1 MDYWFI
7 IEPYV
12 YLNIVDRKSVLLYNT
27 LDGEYL
33 EFEDEIII
41 NFLEGIYNEENCGV
55 LFLSEEMY
63 KNEQLNDF
71 VKIVREKYMGDIIS
85 TSESLGKPIQILSY
99 VNFHCSLKNRS
110 EYVLFNMD
118 NLSQT
123 LLEVN
128 VHIAHE
134 SDLNLL
140 SQFLESIPENV
151 RLNIVYEEKNIGI
164 DSFLSS
170 SLLRF
175 EDINII
181 LLYSLLNNSEIV
193 SSNFRYRI
201 IIKFP
206 VDQSVFES
214 IFEIIKDI
222 NKRFIFSISSLDDFQ
237 KAEELISRYNI
248 DDYVM
253 SPIYTGDNIDF
264 FEDYIYLKREDLFS
278 DVISMRTI
286 FQRHIININDFGII
300 HILPNGDVCANIHNP
315 VMGNIY
321 KNGIYEMINKEIRE
335 GQSWLRIR
343 DKAPCNQCLY
353 QYICPSPS
361 DIELTIGKENL
372 CLIKK

>member
-85 TSESLGKPIQILSY
+85 TSESLGKPIQILPY